1 MKKVKIDVTNIHT
14 VGALHVYLAYML
26 DLPAH
31 YGRNLDAL
39 HDCLSTESEETRI
52 LLMGKA
58 CSDEMRAYLPRLE
71 QVLGDCAEDNEK
83 IIFEKV

>member
-1 MKKVKIDVTNIHT
+1 MKTVRIDVTNIDT

-39 HDCLSTESEETRI
+39 HDCLSTESEEIRI
-52 LLMGKA
+52 LLTGSA

-71 QVLGDCAEDNEK
+71 KVLCDCAEDNEK
-83 IIFEKV
+83 IIFDMV